1 MWRPIS
7 GGACGLCNGCGSPP
21 PRGAIRGD
29 ALSPNTTQ
37 SSNMAHL
44 GDQTWADVGRPL
56 LAPTFHEFLFLL
68 TRRTCRDRS
77 RSRRSFPRHRRRRV
91 LETTPHFQTQGPR
104 FVCARPPAAPLI
116 LRCPSL
122 LVLAV
127 VLCSW
132 FSRPNATY
140 PRPNT
145 PDRKAPG
152 CPAVRVQSVCGTGNA
167 RRAA

>member
-44 GDQTWADVGRPL
+44 GDQSGQMRDYQYWLRPSMNS
-56 LAPTFHEFLFLL
+56 L
-68 TRRTCRDRS
+68 TVR
-77 RSRRSFPRHRRRRV
+77 
-91 LETTPHFQTQGPR
+91 TQGGAEIDRDQDALTPVSGGAYSKPHHT
-104 FVCARPPAAPLI
+104 FKLKAQDACARAPHPS
-116 LRCPSL
+116 RCPSL
-122 LVLAV
+122 LA

-145 PDRKAPG
+145 PDRMAPG
-152 CPAVRVQSVCGTGNA
+152 CPAVRVQSVCGIGNA